1 MNRFKFILI
10 GLLSLT
16 LLTGCLEDYQELN
29 TDPELLGTADPRNAF
44 TGATEN
50 WNNSQRH
57 HLLGKYSGVMQ
68 MMQYISRSSG
78 AQSGIYVNPSSD
90 ARPNPY
96 TPYYDLYFSKI
107 GLQLRYLVNT
117 VIANNPE
124 KERFQDIAAIAN
136 ILETY
141 QAWQVFDVYGAAPYT
156 EGLKLASDNIRTP
169 RYDLF
174 QKDINGESL
183 YKVFDAKIKENVNA
197 LKNSTENQYNLE
209 KNDFFFNGDI
219 AKWIK
224 FANTFRIKMAQRL
237 EKADNTFYKSVLNEV
252 LNDSG
257 GIISNNNESAI
268 YNHPNEHNNNTDD
281 IQGLTTDY
289 AAARALVNFLLTY
302 DDPRLP
308 ILVRR
313 NGFGL
318 GNNNVSNDNIA
329 KLMMENY
336 PDYETKFPQWIGR
349 YVGISANPDST
360 SSIWSSSNYFTL
372 PYKDEDGTDKTMTV
386 RNNSQIESR
395 FYVKNGGKVSNT
407 LGVREK
413 EDQELYDVSQN
424 EISLFT
430 PLITYPEVC
439 FMMAEIAFK
448 EGGEKGGKDAL
459 SWYHEGIRKSMEQ
472 YQEWAVKMGV
482 PSAMNPNS
490 DNYNPIT
497 TAKINEYIDRPEFQS
512 VSLEKIITQQWV
524 NLFMRPEEAWATWK
538 RTNLPAFKDQPVP
551 VEGVAYLETIK
562 TGGESLL
569 IPRRSIL
576 PTPNTANIENFHEA
590 ENQLVSDPKYGT
602 KVDRTEGRIWWD
614 MP

>member
-90 ARPNPY
+90 GRPNPY